1 MNDINWSLLPTD
13 FKEKYESL
21 VSCEHELITLE
32 ILKKFDTLPI
42 KTNEYCTKSYLIF
55 AKEYNSILITAHF
68 FENLL
73 MLEDI
78 RQEKNGHNWFQ
89 IEIPIDYFRYPA
101 FNNPKDEFLK
111 KPITKE
117 EKTLLTEVIET
128 TKQNMHYRNDEN
140 IIKENLH
147 KLEFI
152 SVYSFFEAYL
162 ENILIEKL
170 KFTEQDASKKTKYN
184 SLDKL
189 LKIVIDELNPEIE
202 KLLKLIKKD
211 IFEFIEFCYLVR
223 NLHTH
228 KLGVADKKFMKQCF
242 EKGLIENAYGIRVE
256 SGEKVP
262 RGYIHTTIGLNN
274 KIIEENKY
282 ITISVLSVYFRNFT
296 REIIYI
302 IDSSFNKIDNTNK
315 LNKNYF

>member
-13 FKEKYESL
+13 FKERYESL
-21 VSCEHELITLE
+21 ISCEHEFMTLE
-32 ILKKFDTLPI
+32 ILREFDTLPI
-42 KTNEYCTKSYLIF
+42 KTHEYCTQSYLIF
-55 AKEYNSILITAHF
+55 AKEYNSILITAHL

-78 RQEKNGHNWFQ
+78 RHEENGHNWFQ
-89 IEIPIDYFRYPA
+89 IEIPIVYFRYPA
-101 FNNPKDEFLK
+101 FNNPKDQFSNR
-111 KPITKE
+111 PITKE
-117 EKTLLTEVIET
+117 EETLLTEVIKT
-128 TKQNMHYRNDEN
+128 TKQKMNYANDEN
-140 IIKENLH
+140 IVKENLH

-152 SVYSFFEAYL
+152 SVFSFFEAYL
-162 ENILIEKL
+162 ENILVEKL
-170 KFTEQDASKKTKYN
+170 KFTEQDASNKTRYN

-189 LKIVIDELNPEIE
+189 LKIVINELNPEIE

-242 EKGLIENAYGIRVE
+242 EKGLIENAYGICVE
-256 SGEKVP
+256 SGKEVP
-262 RGYIHTTIGLNN
+262 LGHIHTTIGLNN
-274 KIIEENKY
+274 KIIEEDKY
-282 ITISVLSVYFRNFT
+282 ITISVLSTYFRNFT

-302 IDSSFNKIDNTNK
+302 IDSSFNKIDN
-315 LNKNYF
+315 L